1 MFQILTGYPEGTVA
15 IRAEGKISGD
25 DYHQVLEPA
34 VNAAMEGDRR
44 VRLLM
49 DLGDGFEGYEP
60 SALIAD
66 GVFGTEEFRHV
77 DRLAV
82 VTDTPWVRHSLALFG
97 RFMPGHVRLYAIA
110 DQAAAEAWIREA

>member
-1 MFQILTGYPEGTVA
+1 MFKVLTGYPDGTVA
-15 IRAEGKISGD
+15 IRAEGRISGD
-25 DYHQVLEPA
+25 DYHLVLEPA
-34 VNAAMEGDRR
+34 VKAAIAGDGR

-60 SALIAD
+60 SAFIAD

-82 VTDTPWVRHSLALFG
+82 VTDTPWVRHALALFG
-97 RFMPGHVRLYAIA
+97 TFMPGHVRLYATAELATA
-110 DQAAAEAWIREA
+110 DAWIREA